1 MATISAGTP
10 AIALP
15 VRFRR
20 NGLMPDADFRAAGQA
35 LLAEARGPD
44 V

>member
-1 MATISAGTP
+1 MATISAGIP

-15 VRFRR
+15 VRLRR
-20 NGLMPDADFRAAGQA
+20 IGLIQDADFRAAGQA